1 MPLLPR
7 RAGGDVPVSCVLL
20 AKTGGAMDIVGVFR
34 KNEVCKVAGTY
45 RCIGHAVH
53 KDLFTNSFIYVC
65 SMLIT

>member
-1 MPLLPR
+1 
-7 RAGGDVPVSCVLL
+7 
-20 AKTGGAMDIVGVFR
+20 MDIVGVFR